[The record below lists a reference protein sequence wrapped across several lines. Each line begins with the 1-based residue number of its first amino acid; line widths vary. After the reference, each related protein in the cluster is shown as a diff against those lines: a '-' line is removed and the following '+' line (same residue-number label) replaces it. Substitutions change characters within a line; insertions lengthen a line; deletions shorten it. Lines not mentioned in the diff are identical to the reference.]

1 MREYLVERENTMNNS
16 IRRLFLAMILGVMAF
31 LTTPLLSQDAP
42 MEEPS
47 PVPEASEPPPP
58 PQEESVGPPPPAP
71 SDAGPAPEPAPS
83 KGFTMPKRDGG
94 PSIKGKSSSPS
105 AVEDAPTGAVNV
117 PAGQELVNMDFP
129 EMTDIQDIIKAV
141 AVWTGKNVIL
151 DRNVTGKVQIISP
164 KRVTKEEAYQA
175 FLSALNLLDL
185 TTVETGKVIKIM
197 KLRNAVRDNVKT
209 YFGSNWSPQTDAVIT
224 QIIPLKYIDAKQLQ
238 ATLTRIVNS
247 NSVIAYEPSNT
258 LIVSDSGFKIK
269 RILDII
275 ELLDVQTEQPRVLII
290 PMKYSDAKS
299 VVEKV
304 NQILQTSGGG
314 TAAAGKSGLRA
325 FKILTDERTNS
336 AIIFGPPRTIVD
348 VKDLIKK
355 FDIPLDDPAAQASIH
370 VRPLDYANAKLLAGT
385 LSSLAAGGKSAAG
398 RRPPTVPGGT
408 GGASTEASV
417 ADLGNDV
424 KITADEATN
433 SLLITGSKQG
443 YNSLNTIVRKLDIR
457 RPQVYIEADIM
468 DLSEDGKF
476 EAGTSVFAGVAKS
489 DGTGSKTIIGWQG
502 NQGMGSLVG
511 ALATLPGTTP
521 SAQNLQGVSDA
532 FSKDLSIGI
541 LAGQKVHLPGIGDVT
556 PGALIHLMKTDSNS
570 RSVSSPNVLT
580 SNNQEASITVGQKY
594 LYKSTNTTAAGGTS
608 QKIEKEDVDT
618 TLTIKPTIS
627 YSDYVTLDFSIE
639 ANNFAGF
646 VDGVPQTSK
655 RKTKQVVTVKNNQTV
670 VISGLVQTKQTETF
684 QKIPLLGDIPV
695 LGWLFRNS
703 QTTSSRTN
711 LVIFLTPHIVHGA
724 NDLAAIYKQKL
735 KERDEYFAEI
745 FGKRYNQDDFYKKL
759 PTPEN
764 GEFRPTKGDEAEQKR
779 LDQLNEELIKVM
791 DGGAKEQA
799 DTDAEE
805 NLQKKEESVKAPVGT
820 APTANN
826 AAGGGDFS
834 THAAPSPLVPVPTE
848 EIAPEP
854 LPAGEPVPETPR
866 EEP

>member
-1 MREYLVERENTMNNS
+1 MTNS
-16 IRRLFLAMILGVMAF
+16 VRRLFLAMILVVMAAS
-31 LTTPLLSQDAP
+31 TTPLLSQDAP
-42 MEEPS
+42 VEEP
-47 PVPEASEPPPP
+47 PPPPEPSEPPPP
-58 PQEESVGPPPPAP
+58 PEESVGPPAPSPSESAPAPAP
-71 SDAGPAPEPAPS
+71 SPASSSPS
-83 KGFTMPKRDGG
+83 KGFTMPSHKDFGS
-94 PSIKGKSSSPS
+94 SIKGKSSAAAP
-105 AVEDAPTGAVNV
+105 AAEDAPVGAVNV

-141 AVWTGKNVIL
+141 AVWTGKNVLL

-238 ATLTRIVNS
+238 TTLTRIVNS

-275 ELLDVQTEQPRVLII
+275 ELLDVQTEQPRVLIV

-325 FKILTDERTNS
+325 FKILTDERTN
-336 AIIFGPPRTIVD
+336 AAVIFGPPRTIAD
-348 VKDLIKK
+348 VKELIKK
-355 FDIPLDDPAAQASIH
+355 FDIPLDDPASQASIH
-370 VRPLDYANAKLLAGT
+370 VRPLDYANAKALAGT
-385 LSSLAAGGKSAAG
+385 LSSLAAGGKSSGG
-398 RRPPTVPGGT
+398 RRPPSVPSPAGAAPGAGG
-408 GGASTEASV
+408 EASV

-424 KITADEATN
+424 KITADDSTN
-433 SLLITGSKQG
+433 SLLITGSKSG

-457 RPQVYIEADIM
+457 RPQVYIEVDIM
-468 DLSEDGKF
+468 DLNEKGDF
-476 EAGTSVFAGVAKS
+476 QAGTSIFAGVAKS
-489 DGTGSKTIIGWQG
+489 DGSGTKTIIGWEG
-502 NQGMGSLVG
+502 TRGGMGSVIG
-511 ALATLPGTTP
+511 ALTTIGTPT
-521 SAQNLQGVSDA
+521 AQNVQGVADA
-532 FSKDLSIGI
+532 FGKDLSIGV
-541 LAGQKVHLPGIGDVT
+541 LAGQKVNLPGIGDVT
-556 PGALIHLMKTDSNS
+556 PGALIHLMKTDANS
-570 RSVSSPNVLT
+570 RSVSSPNILT
-580 SNNQEASITVGQKY
+580 SNNQEATITVGQKY
-594 LYKSTNTTAAGGTS
+594 LYRSTNTTAAGGTS

-627 YSDYVTLDFSIE
+627 YSDYVTMDFSVE
-639 ANNFAGF
+639 ANSLANF

-670 VISGLVQTKQTETF
+670 VISGLVQTVQSETY

-695 LGWLFRNS
+695 LGWLFRN
-703 QTTSSRTN
+703 TTTANSRTN
-711 LVIFLTPHIVHGA
+711 LVIFMTPHIVHGA

-735 KERDEYFAEI
+735 KERDEYFAEV
-745 FGKRYNQDDFYKKL
+745 FGRRYNQDDFYKKL
-759 PTPEN
+759 PTAEN

-779 LDQLNEELIKVM
+779 MDQLNEELIKVM
-791 DGGAKEQA
+791 DSGAKDDSAASETEEKLKKQDSVQA
-799 DTDAEE
+799 PNA
-805 NLQKKEESVKAPVGT
+805 SPSP
-820 APTANN
+820 PTANN
-826 AAGGGDFS
+826 ATGGTSDFGPQ
-834 THAAPSPLVPVPTE
+834 AAPPPPVPAPTE
-848 EIAPEP
+848 EVAPPAP
-854 LPAGEPVPETPR
+854 LPPGEPVPETP
-866 EEP
+866 